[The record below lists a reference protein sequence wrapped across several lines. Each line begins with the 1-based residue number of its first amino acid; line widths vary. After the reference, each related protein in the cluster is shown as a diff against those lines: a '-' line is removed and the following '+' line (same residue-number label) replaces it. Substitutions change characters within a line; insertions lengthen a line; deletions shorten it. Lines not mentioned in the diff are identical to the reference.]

1 MKKLLK
7 EEDPLLTEER
17 SLCMGCMSKLDE
29 DGKCRCGYNEDEPI
43 DSQCLAIRST
53 VGGKYLVGKMI
64 RMDGEGITY
73 IGLDKENE
81 ERVYVREFMPQK
93 MAKRNELTGEV
104 VASKGSETE
113 YKMLMSDFLDL
124 FKALQNFRH
133 SENIVPVTD
142 IVYDNG
148 TVYAIYKCIQ
158 TISYGDYLIHNGGE
172 FTWPQ
177 VKKLFMPLFTTLSY
191 LHSNGF
197 IHRGI
202 SPESIRVNAKGKLML
217 SYFGTSSLYMRGTP
231 IEPTISEGYTAP
243 EQYSVSDWQ
252 GEWTDV
258 YSIAAVLYKSLT
270 GTLPA
275 GADSR
280 MENDRLC
287 SPEELDGNIPGNVSD
302 AIMNAMTL
310 KVEYRTRSVD
320 DFTAELLESTKSN
333 TVLYDPKTAA
343 ENGIDIGIFA
353 ESEEPKEKN
362 VKRRSES
369 RKKEAKKFRVPW
381 GLVVFIAALLILG
394 GIVSFIFRYTEILG
408 FGNKKPNNS
417 SESESAYTSGESD
430 TENSY
435 KVSVPNFVGRMKDTV
450 EGNEQYDQFVL
461 LFEEASN
468 QSYKEGMIF
477 EQSVNYRTQVDE
489 GTEITLKVSTGPEK
503 VPMPQCVGLT
513 LEEAGSL
520 LSGMGIAYQAMP
532 NFSTEHEYNVVY
544 EQTVAEG
551 DEVALGNTLAKVT
564 IFYGAQDNSE
574 TTHTYKDDD
583 DGVIVIGKRN

>member
-1 MKKLLK
+1 M
-7 EEDPLLTEER
+7 LTEEK

-29 DGKCRCGYNEDEPI
+29 NGKCRCGYDENEPT
-43 DSQCLAIRST
+43 DSQCLAVRST

-93 MAKRNELTGEV
+93 IAKRNELTGEV
-104 VASKGSETE
+104 VASHGCETK
-113 YKMLMSDFLDL
+113 YKMLMSDFSDL
-124 FKALQNFRH
+124 FNALHNFRH
-133 SENIVPVTD
+133 SENIIPVID
-142 IVYDNG
+142 IVSDNG

-158 TISYGDYLIHNGGE
+158 TISYGDYLTHNGGE
-172 FTWPQ
+172 FTWTQ

-275 GADSR
+275 GSDSR

-287 SPEELDGNIPGNVSD
+287 SPEELDSNIPSNVSD

-310 KVEYRTRSVD
+310 KVDYRTKSVD

-353 ESEEPKEKN
+353 ENEEPKEKPVKKKAVKKSEN
-362 VKRRSES
+362 V
-369 RKKEAKKFRVPW
+369 KKFRIPW
-381 GLVVFIAALLILG
+381 GLVVFMVALLILG
-394 GIVSFIFRYTEILG
+394 GIVSFVFRYTELLG
-408 FGNKKPNNS
+408 LGNKKNNDPTT
-417 SESESAYTSGESD
+417 SESTYTSEE
-430 TENSY
+430 TKEENEY
-435 KVSVPNFVGRMKDTV
+435 KVSVPNFVGRMRDTV
-450 EGNEQYDQFVL
+450 EGNEQYSQFVL
-461 LFEEASN
+461 IFEEANN
-468 QSYKEGMIF
+468 QSYNEGMIF
-477 EQSVNYRTQVDE
+477 EQSVNYRAQVDE

-503 VPMPQCVGLT
+503 VPMPLCVGLT
-513 LEEAGSL
+513 LEEASEL
-520 LSGMGIAYQAMP
+520 LSEMGIAYQAMP
-532 NFSTEHEYNVVY
+532 NFSTEHEYNIVY
-544 EQTVAEG
+544 EQTVPEG

-564 IFYGAQDNSE
+564 IFYGAQENGGS
-574 TTHTYKDDD
+574 THYYNED
-583 DGVIVIGKRN
+583 DGGAIVIGRRN